1 MFFRWLKTSAH
12 FNHFFSESESGM
24 TLQVNVMM
32 IALLLIA
39 IDTGARPSRYD
50 YVIMSEVY
58 FGEMDFDVAMKIATR
73 RRKERQRAAELAR
86 KKRNK

>member
-1 MFFRWLKTSAH
+1 
-12 FNHFFSESESGM
+12 M

-50 YVIMSEVY
+50 YAIMSDVY
-58 FGEMDFDVAMKIATR
+58 SGETDFDVGLRIAAR

>member
-1 MFFRWLKTSAH
+1 
-12 FNHFFSESESGM
+12 M

-50 YVIMSEVY
+50 YAIMSMAY
-58 FGEMDFDVAMKIATR
+58 SGETDFDVALKIAAR
-73 RRKERQRAAELAR
+73 RRRERQRAAELAR